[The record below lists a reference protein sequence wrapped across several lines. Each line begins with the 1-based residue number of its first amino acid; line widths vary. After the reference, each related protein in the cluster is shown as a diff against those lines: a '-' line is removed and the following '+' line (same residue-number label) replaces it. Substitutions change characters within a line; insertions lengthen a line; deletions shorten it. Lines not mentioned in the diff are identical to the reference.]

1 MEEQEIDANAVHFV
15 QKLKLYFIFMHLLI
29 FRALSNM
36 NHHPIEEVQQG
47 AGTKTVSMFS
57 KLLNHS
63 SRFVM
68 EGVKNL
74 VPKKH
79 NLPLTKVIFLI

>member
-1 MEEQEIDANAVHFV
+1 M
-15 QKLKLYFIFMHLLI
+15 
-29 FRALSNM
+29 SNLT
-36 NHHPIEEVQQG
+36 NETDRN
-47 AGTKTVSMFS
+47 AGTKTESMFS

-79 NLPLTKVIFLI
+79 NLPLAKVN

>member
-1 MEEQEIDANAVHFV
+1 
-15 QKLKLYFIFMHLLI
+15 
-29 FRALSNM
+29 M
-36 NHHPIEEVQQG
+36 NHHLIDEVQQG
-47 AGTKTVSMFS
+47 AGTKTINMFS

-79 NLPLTKVIFLI
+79 NLPLTRVHYFINIKNF